1 MKILGSVRFRITVA
15 ATLVFALAL
24 GVAAVMLVGT
34 VRSSLRDKARSE
46 SRDALAEYTRRIK
59 NGEEPTDLPPLRF
72 SGVVYVQVLDERGR
86 VVGGTGLGVL
96 TEALVRPD
104 GTRRSVLVSPSGE
117 SMVFSEQVSAP
128 TGRYTVVAA
137 SPLDAVRRSVDAL
150 SHSLWIAV
158 PLLVLLVGI
167 VAWYVTGRAL
177 RPVEAIRAEVEA
189 ITATSLDRRVPEPRS
204 HDEVA
209 RLAATMNQM
218 LDRLEDASARQRQF
232 VSDASHELRSPV
244 AAIRTTGEVALA
256 HPDRADWPRVVERML
271 DEDGRMEQ
279 IVAELVVL
287 AREDE
292 AATALPATEVDLD
305 EIVLEEAA
313 RPAGAIVV
321 RTDRVSAGRVRGSA
335 ELLTRMVRNLVDNA
349 TRHATGTVALSLRTE
364 ASTVVLVVDDDGP
377 GVAPEDRERVF
388 ERFTRL
394 DEGRARD
401 QGGLGLGLAMVRS
414 IVAQHGGSVTVGTA
428 TDTTPAPGLGG
439 ARFEVRLPAAD
450 APPEPVADLVGDEV

>member
-1 MKILGSVRFRITVA
+1 MRAFGSVRVRITVA
-15 ATLVFALAL
+15 ATLVFAVAL
-24 GVAAVMLVGT
+24 GVASWMLVGT
-34 VRSSLRDKARSE
+34 VRTSLQDKARSE
-46 SRDALAEYTRRIK
+46 SRTAIAEYTRRIRA
-59 NGEEPTDLPPLRF
+59 GMEPTALPTLTF
-72 SGVVYVQVLDERGR
+72 DGVVYVQVLDANGN

-96 TEALVRPD
+96 SDALVRPD
-104 GTRRSVLVSPSGE
+104 GTRRSVIVSPSGQAL
-117 SMVFSEQVSAP
+117 VIAEQVRAP

-150 SHSLWIAV
+150 SHSLWIAM
-158 PLLVLLVGI
+158 PCLVLLVGI

-189 ITATSLDRRVPEPRS
+189 ISATSLDRRVPEPRS

-218 LDRLEDASARQRQF
+218 LDRLENASARQRRF

-256 HPDRADWPRVVERML
+256 HPDQADWPTVVRRML
-271 DEDGRMEQ
+271 GEDSRMEQ

-292 AATALPATEVDLD
+292 GVTPVPDTEVDLD
-305 EIVLEEAA
+305 EIVLEEA
-313 RPAGAIVV
+313 RRVAGGAVAV
-321 RTDRVSAGRVRGSA
+321 RTERVSAGRVRGSD
-335 ELLTRMVRNLVDNA
+335 ELLTRAVRNLLDNA
-349 TRHATGTVALSLRTE
+349 TRHAEHTVAVSLTTTGDE
-364 ASTVVLVVDDDGP
+364 VVLVVDDDGP

-401 QGGLGLGLAMVRS
+401 AGGLGLGLAMVRS
-414 IVAQHGGSVTVGTA
+414 IVTHHGGSVTAGRAEDLPTG
-428 TDTTPAPGLGG
+428 PGLGG
-439 ARFEVRLPAAD
+439 ARFEVRLP
-450 APPEPVADLVGDEV
+450 VAGAERGA